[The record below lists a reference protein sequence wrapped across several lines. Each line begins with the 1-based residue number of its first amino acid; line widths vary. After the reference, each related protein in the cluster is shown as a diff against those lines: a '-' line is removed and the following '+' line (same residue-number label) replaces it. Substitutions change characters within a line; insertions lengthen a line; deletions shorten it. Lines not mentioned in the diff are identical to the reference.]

1 MFLKDL
7 LQQGNVTIAVTL
19 SDLKQFAQELIQITK
34 QELEQKITDANT
46 ESYPSPEEVAK
57 MLGVDRSTLW
67 RWNKRGYLCHI
78 EVGGKRCYRMS
89 DINKILEGK

>member
-34 QELEQKITDANT
+34 QELEQKITDANA
-46 ESYPSPEEVAK
+46 ESYPSPEEVAE
-57 MLGVDRSTLW
+57 MLDVDRSTLW

-78 EVGGKRCYRMS
+78 EVGGKRRYRMS
-89 DINKILEGK
+89 DINRLLEKR

>member
-34 QELEQKITDANT
+34 QELEQKITDANA
-46 ESYPSPEEVAK
+46 ESYPSPEEVAE

-78 EVGGKRCYRMS
+78 EVGGKRRYRMS
-89 DINKILEGK
+89 DINRLLEKR